1 MKSDSAKAKRVP
13 YLLGVSSQP
22 TIWSSRLRPRRLRV
36 QAGAE
41 SETSLAPRSLALSS
55 VGQLEIGLLLMRP
68 QSFVY
73 LCVMAAL
80 NPSFFPE
87 AISSG
92 ASPPPGT
99 QIWLR
104 GPNRTWDFFVRVR
117 EEREIRRRRH
127 LEEIAQS
134 GAETPSAY
142 PGCKNSADFCHF
154 NYSSSAP
161 LLCVFIL
168 ADIVP
173 ARLGALVLMFWCR
186 RLALLAE
193 PRINGACQ
201 FRPATLDGHRTPNTG
216 RGAIQFL
223 RR

>member
-1 MKSDSAKAKRVP
+1 VRHGSLEP
-13 YLLGVSSQP
+13 FFL
-22 TIWSSRLRPRRLRV
+22 SRGYFERCIASTRNPN
-36 QAGAE
+36 
-41 SETSLAPRSLALSS
+41 LAPRPKSHVRL
-55 VGQLEIGLLLMRP
+55 
-68 QSFVY
+68 
-73 LCVMAAL
+73 
-80 NPSFFPE
+80 
-87 AISSG
+87 
-92 ASPPPGT
+92 
-99 QIWLR
+99 
-104 GPNRTWDFFVRVR
+104 FVRVR

-173 ARLGALVLMFWCR
+173 AWLGALVLMFWCR